1 MLTNYRLANIPNTF
15 IKVLCFKQVDDFA
28 PCLKFKNDKTR
39 QDKGNSVSSN
49 YYLSSLNS

>member
-1 MLTNYRLANIPNTF
+1 MQHLIRFNLTNYRLANIPNTF

-39 QDKGNSVSSN
+39 QDKTRQG
-49 YYLSSLNS
+49 